1 MNNRQRVFEILSRQP
16 GSPLTPEQIVTMSA
30 THAQAGAVVKPRAL
44 GLDTVRAALKWLV
57 SQTPPLAQ
65 KIRRRRDFGYTLA
78 DGATMPPDRRTIE
91 GRINGK
97 D

>member
-16 GSPLTPEQIVTMSA
+16 GAPLTPEQIVTMSGS
-30 THAQAGAVVKPRAL
+30 HGQPGEVVRPRAL
-44 GLDTVRAALKWLV
+44 GLDTVRAALKWLLAHE
-57 SQTPPLAQ
+57 PPLAI
-65 KIRRRRDFGYTLA
+65 KHRRRRDFGYTLA

-91 GRINGK
+91 GRRNGT